1 MEELGPSHH
10 KGWHSRGYLPH
21 FDAPGQIQALTF
33 RLADSVPK
41 HVIASWKAELS
52 GGRPLPPKAEL
63 ELRRRITRYEDAG
76 HGMCLLRDPRRAAAV
91 QACLLHAD
99 GEQYRLMEWCIMP
112 NHVHVMIG
120 TLEGWPL
127 GGIVRAWKTFSSKR
141 INESLGRTGSV
152 WALDYHDRYIRD
164 QEHYENSR
172 AYIRENPVKAGLC
185 SRPGEW
191 HWGSAFEGRV
201 S

>member
-1 MEELGPSHH
+1 
-10 KGWHSRGYLPH
+10 
-21 FDAPGQIQALTF
+21 
-33 RLADSVPK
+33 
-41 HVIASWKAELS
+41 
-52 GGRPLPPKAEL
+52 
-63 ELRRRITRYEDAG
+63 
-76 HGMCLLRDPRRAAAV
+76 
-91 QACLLHAD
+91 
-99 GEQYRLMEWCIMP
+99 MP